1 MHSRCTTHPRAGP
14 TAAEAAPA
22 YEYSPSFL
30 DEEDAALLTEE
41 AAGFIALGGEL
52 EVELEEPH
60 RDQMDRELP
69 PHDRG
74 PRRLRGKQ
82 AAPVGSSRLHEPT
95 LRTLQV
101 GGEWEDEEH
110 QGKKVKN
117 RWQGEVGDREELM
130 IEEHEGLLRWTTEE
144 RHLAKDASTLQVM
157 LEAEVIAQQLEQQL
171 ENRFNY
177 RRSIRK
183 AWVQEKDEEEV
194 LQTQV
199 VSAEEVRGDLEGLE
213 ANSKEYEALVSGP
226 VQAITEQDVSQANAR
241 RRSQG

>member
-82 AAPVGSSRLHEPT
+82 AAPVGSSRIHEPT

-101 GGEWEDEEH
+101 GG
-110 QGKKVKN
+110 G
-117 RWQGEVGDREELM
+117 VG
-130 IEEHEGLLRWTTEE
+130 G
-144 RHLAKDASTLQVM
+144 
-157 LEAEVIAQQLEQQL
+157 
-171 ENRFNY
+171 
-177 RRSIRK
+177 
-183 AWVQEKDEEEV
+183 
-194 LQTQV
+194 
-199 VSAEEVRGDLEGLE
+199 
-213 ANSKEYEALVSGP
+213 
-226 VQAITEQDVSQANAR
+226 
-241 RRSQG
+241 

>member
-1 MHSRCTTHPRAGP
+1 M
-14 TAAEAAPA
+14 
-22 YEYSPSFL
+22 
-30 DEEDAALLTEE
+30 
-41 AAGFIALGGEL
+41 
-52 EVELEEPH
+52 
-60 RDQMDRELP
+60 
-69 PHDRG
+69 
-74 PRRLRGKQ
+74 
-82 AAPVGSSRLHEPT
+82 
-95 LRTLQV
+95 
-101 GGEWEDEEH
+101 
-110 QGKKVKN
+110 
-117 RWQGEVGDREELM
+117 
-130 IEEHEGLLRWTTEE
+130 
-144 RHLAKDASTLQVM
+144 
-157 LEAEVIAQQLEQQL
+157 IAQQLEQQL